1 MKYDSYHP
9 TQTKRAVVK
18 SLTDRAK
25 NLCSIEVVESEKSKV
40 QTILKSNGYNQS
52 FINRSSLNRPPS
64 IENNEVRQCFVSVL
78 YIKGTYERVQ
88 RALSKHNIRLASKPS
103 NTLQRKLNN
112 AKQRKPAPEA
122 TTAVYKINCNE
133 CDAHYIEKKNK
144 LIKDRIKEHQ
154 NNIRIGEQNSMIFQ
168 HVANNNH
175 NMDFSNL
182 SVLAKNQ
189 HPRGRRI
196 LETFYSQNSTHAIN
210 RFMEVPDVCF
220 PVCKTP

>member
-1 MKYDSYHP
+1 METETNNFLPYLDLNLIRKEDGHLMFDVYRKPTNHNNYLKYDSYHP

-40 QTILKSNGYNQS
+40 QAILKSNGYNQN

-64 IENNEVRQCFVSVL
+64 IENNEVRLRYVSVP

-112 AKQRKPAPEA
+112 AKQRTPAPET
-122 TTAVYKINCNE
+122 TTAVYKIN
-133 CDAHYIEKKNK
+133 
-144 LIKDRIKEHQ
+144 
-154 NNIRIGEQNSMIFQ
+154 
-168 HVANNNH
+168 
-175 NMDFSNL
+175 
-182 SVLAKNQ
+182 
-189 HPRGRRI
+189 
-196 LETFYSQNSTHAIN
+196 
-210 RFMEVPDVCF
+210 
-220 PVCKTP
+220 